1 MIFIIR
7 HDRHCRAK
15 VLTKRLNELKIKK
28 LWHGTVLSWTFN
40 RFFLFGILFRM
51 CSVPLIK
58 ISPLSALK
66 WWCLGSCW
74 TRLCNSCRDIG
85 KSHIFTLA
93 NYSIWP
99 KFFVK
104 RHTALECWASALFMQ
119 RWPVFFRQTL
129 HEETWKAKY
138 SKFSDTSKTLW
149 IFRQSEQVRA
159 SSIQRNAF
167 LKQGIIANWKCVVSS
182 HGFEKIWQHFR
193 NDLIIF
199 CVTENYLTL
208 WFIMSVHKKRTVI
221 Q

>member
-28 LWHGTVLSWTFN
+28 YDMVVLSWTFN
-40 RFFLFGILFRM
+40 RFF
-51 CSVPLIK
+51 CSEYYFVCAV
-58 ISPLSALK
+58 SPLSRSLPSQL
-66 WWCLGSCW
+66 WNDDVCLGSCW

-119 RWPVFFRQTL
+119 RWPVFFQANTAWRNM
-129 HEETWKAKY
+129 K
-138 SKFSDTSKTLW
+138 SKIFQ
-149 IFRQSEQVRA
+149 IFRYIKNFMDFQTVWA
-159 SSIQRNAF
+159 S
-167 LKQGIIANWKCVVSS
+167 
-182 HGFEKIWQHFR
+182 
-193 NDLIIF
+193 
-199 CVTENYLTL
+199 
-208 WFIMSVHKKRTVI
+208 
-221 Q
+221 

>member
-1 MIFIIR
+1 MIFIITQ
-7 HDRHCRAK
+7 HDTTF
-15 VLTKRLNELKIKK
+15 LTKRLNELKIKK
-28 LWHGTVLSWTFN
+28 YDMVVLSWTFN

-119 RWPVFFRQTL
+119 RWPVFFQANTAWRNM
-129 HEETWKAKY
+129 K
-138 SKFSDTSKTLW
+138 SKIFQ
-149 IFRQSEQVRA
+149 IFRYIKNFMDFQTVWA
-159 SSIQRNAF
+159 S
-167 LKQGIIANWKCVVSS
+167 
-182 HGFEKIWQHFR
+182 
-193 NDLIIF
+193 
-199 CVTENYLTL
+199 
-208 WFIMSVHKKRTVI
+208 
-221 Q
+221 

>member
-28 LWHGTVLSWTFN
+28 YDMVVLSWTFN
-40 RFFLFGILFRM
+40 RFF
-51 CSVPLIK
+51 CSEYYFVCAV
-58 ISPLSALK
+58 SPLSRSLPSQL
-66 WWCLGSCW
+66 WNDDVCLGSCW

-119 RWPVFFRQTL
+119 RWPVFFSGKHCMKK
-129 HEETWKAKY
+129 HEKQNIPNFQIHQKLY
-138 SKFSDTSKTLW
+138 GFSDSLSKLEPLQ
-149 IFRQSEQVRA
+149 FKGMR
-159 SSIQRNAF
+159 F
-167 LKQGIIANWKCVVSS
+167 
-182 HGFEKIWQHFR
+182 
-193 NDLIIF
+193 
-199 CVTENYLTL
+199 
-208 WFIMSVHKKRTVI
+208 
-221 Q
+221 

>member
-1 MIFIIR
+1 M
-7 HDRHCRAK
+7 
-15 VLTKRLNELKIKK
+15 
-28 LWHGTVLSWTFN
+28 
-40 RFFLFGILFRM
+40 
-51 CSVPLIK
+51 
-58 ISPLSALK
+58 SPLSRSLPSQL
-66 WWCLGSCW
+66 WNDDVCLGSCW

-182 HGFEKIWQHFR
+182 HGFEK
-193 NDLIIF
+193 NMA
-199 CVTENYLTL
+199 TL
-208 WFIMSVHKKRTVI
+208 QKWFGYFLCHWKWLVFVVHCACSQRRTVI
-221 Q
+221 QQVISKNYNCLQLQIQRQVAKSQCILINVLEWGEMVMMWVV

>member
-1 MIFIIR
+1 M
-7 HDRHCRAK
+7 
-15 VLTKRLNELKIKK
+15 V
-28 LWHGTVLSWTFN
+28 VLSWTFN
-40 RFFLFGILFRM
+40 RFF
-51 CSVPLIK
+51 CSEYYFVCAV
-58 ISPLSALK
+58 SPLSRSLPSQL
-66 WWCLGSCW
+66 WNDDVCLGSCW

-193 NDLIIF
+193 NDLVIF
-199 CVTENYLTL
+199 CVTENDLSL
-208 WFIMSVHKKRTVI
+208 WFVMPVHKEEQSYNKSFLKITIAYNYKSKDKLLKVNVY
-221 Q
+221 